1 MFIGGY
7 GACRSPR
14 CDVQFSGLAFSG
26 RPESNRRRPAWEFS
40 AGPSRTLTPSHSS
53 SLSRPPA
60 RDASH
65 DFSPLLTRDGQYLG
79 QYGLPE
85 PVSRCPTVA
94 ADPERA
100 RSAQRPRLGRCPRNF
115 GAPGSRS
122 RPRSPAEPAGAR
134 NANHTGSNP
143 RGVAPTVAEAAVP
156 ARRRGAGG
164 VGARFGERD
173 GRSSRPHQSLE
184 NNSPVPREVQPP
196 SRGRIRA
203 VPEVGGL
210 HHRHHRVARG
220 RRSPGSRD
228 G

>member
-85 PVSRCPTVA
+85 PVSRGPTVA
-94 ADPERA
+94 ADPGRA

-143 RGVAPTVAEAAVP
+143 RGVAPTVAELP
-156 ARRRGAGG
+156 
-164 VGARFGERD
+164 FQLD
-173 GRSSRPHQSLE
+173 G
-184 NNSPVPREVQPP
+184 
-196 SRGRIRA
+196 
-203 VPEVGGL
+203 
-210 HHRHHRVARG
+210 VARAA
-220 RRSPGSRD
+220 
-228 G
+228 

>member
-65 DFSPLLTRDGQYLG
+65 DFPPLLTRDGQYLG

-85 PVSRCPTVA
+85 PVSRCPTVHRAVAAPTADCPA
-94 ADPERA
+94 ADQPPTRLWACWTSPSA
-100 RSAQRPRLGRCPRNF
+100 RIDHATRTRFWRRTGHPRDLDRLHGHPSSGCGSS
-115 GAPGSRS
+115 GASTRS
-122 RPRSPAEPAGAR
+122 RPTLASPA
-134 NANHTGSNP
+134 
-143 RGVAPTVAEAAVP
+143 GVHCVC
-156 ARRRGAGG
+156 
-164 VGARFGERD
+164 
-173 GRSSRPHQSLE
+173 
-184 NNSPVPREVQPP
+184 
-196 SRGRIRA
+196 
-203 VPEVGGL
+203 
-210 HHRHHRVARG
+210 RVEG
-220 RRSPGSRD
+220 PGSLVTGGGFHRPVRASD
-228 G
+228 FGA

>member
-85 PVSRCPTVA
+85 PVSRCPTVT
-94 ADPERA
+94 ADPGRA

-122 RPRSPAEPAGAR
+122 RPQSPAEPAAWPSPHLKALRCQVVIFVPTFLLVPFRDALAR
-134 NANHTGSNP
+134 SGFT
-143 RGVAPTVAEAAVP
+143 
-156 ARRRGAGG
+156 
-164 VGARFGERD
+164 
-173 GRSSRPHQSLE
+173 
-184 NNSPVPREVQPP
+184 
-196 SRGRIRA
+196 
-203 VPEVGGL
+203 
-210 HHRHHRVARG
+210 
-220 RRSPGSRD
+220 
-228 G
+228 

>member
-94 ADPERA
+94 ADPGRA
-100 RSAQRPRLGRCPRNF
+100 RSAQRPRLGRCPRNNDLTRLGPSPYRRHAGDF
-115 GAPGSRS
+115 TRLLLAAPARLRRAVALRWLHEREGEGRIAADRDRVSAYALTRS
-122 RPRSPAEPAGAR
+122 DLQGLARNPRAWASSGRSPSAC
-134 NANHTGSNP
+134 
-143 RGVAPTVAEAAVP
+143 AAI
-156 ARRRGAGG
+156 AT
-164 VGARFGERD
+164 
-173 GRSSRPHQSLE
+173 RS
-184 NNSPVPREVQPP
+184 V
-196 SRGRIRA
+196 
-203 VPEVGGL
+203 
-210 HHRHHRVARG
+210 
-220 RRSPGSRD
+220 
-228 G
+228 